1 MPDTN
6 NFYMA
11 GNMGGALSLGL
22 GAAMAGKK
30 VIVCGGDAEF
40 VMHMGGLTTAGRY
53 KNKLDLTYLVFDNQQ
68 NKSTGGQN
76 TYQNHIEYTGIASNS
91 GFNVEENIVKD
102 ISSLCNALDK
112 NTNLNFICL
121 KCGLDEETPRP
132 PLNVVKRNTT

>member
-1 MPDTN
+1 
-6 NFYMA
+6 
-11 GNMGGALSLGL
+11 
-22 GAAMAGKK
+22 MAGKK